1 MRHASIAMSWVAEEK
16 PTMKAKTAMAP
27 RLRDGSEPATSHSP
41 AMIATWHTS
50 IHDRRC
56 PSHAVSSG
64 TCARSTNGAHRNLND
79 DTSVTRLKK
88 PITSSDRP
96 EARSQAD
103 RVSNT
108 RK

>member
-1 MRHASIAMSWVAEEK
+1 
-16 PTMKAKTAMAP
+16 MAP
-27 RLRDGSEPATSHSP
+27 RLRDGSEPATSHRP